1 MFSRGAPLSK
11 FRKGS
16 APSEAMEYNLL
27 LLEFSR
33 SLMIPL
39 APRFYAE
46 RPGRFGASALLL
58 AAILSMA
65 QPVVAQESSDAPH
78 TKRAAG
84 VATHA
89 KRRADVGRFR
99 ARVEAALSEAHAQR
113 AYWGVLVEDRDTG
126 ETLYELNADH
136 FFRPGSNTKVFTT
149 AFALATLGPDYRFHT
164 TIDSKNPLSENG
176 RLAGDLIFHGAGDPD
191 LSNRKFPYAG
201 KVERDGPV
209 EKVLIEL
216 ADAAV
221 ARGLK
226 EVDGD
231 IVADDSVFPYDPYP
245 AGWSVGDL
253 FFTFGAPVS
262 AMALNENSISI
273 EIHPGDHAGDPAVIV
288 VEPGAAID
296 NFGREI
302 TTSAASEK
310 PDFSVVRRPGLNF
323 ILLRGSIP
331 LGHAAVKLDLAMTDP
346 AEVTA
351 RSLKQLLEARGVR
364 VTGGIRVL
372 HAAPPLRSV
381 DVPVVLPRGR
391 LESPSNSYILA
402 EHTSPALLEC
412 IRLTNKISQNL
423 HAELLL
429 RTVGQVKAGLGTTD
443 AGLWLEQDF
452 LKTAGIRDGDAVL
465 VDGSGLSQNNL
476 VTPRAITD
484 LLLYAFRRPW
494 GADFFSTLP
503 IAGVDGTLENRMKGT
518 AAAGRVQAKT
528 GTLEHEHS
536 IAGYATTLQGEH
548 LVFAIFGN
556 NNPQRGHDATAPLDE
571 ITVAMVETLG
581 TASPQK
587 KKK

>member
-1 MFSRGAPLSK
+1 
-11 FRKGS
+11 
-16 APSEAMEYNLL
+16 
-27 LLEFSR
+27 
-33 SLMIPL
+33 MIPS
-39 APRFYAE
+39 APRFGA
-46 RPGRFGASALLL
+46 GRSGLFGASALLL
-58 AAILSMA
+58 AATLSLA
-65 QPVVAQESSDAPH
+65 GPAAAQESSAVARA
-78 TKRAAG
+78 KRSASR
-84 VATHA
+84 ATHA
-89 KRRADVGRFR
+89 KSRADVARFR
-99 ARVEAALSEAHAQR
+99 ARVEAALGEAHAQR
-113 AYWGVLVEDRDTG
+113 AYWGVLVVDRDTG
-126 ETLYELNADH
+126 ETLYELNGDH

-164 TIDSKNPLSENG
+164 TLNSKGSLTENG
-176 RLAGDLIFHGAGDPD
+176 RLAGDLIVVGSGDPD

-231 IVADDSVFPYDPYP
+231 IVADDSIFPYDPYP

-262 AMALNENSISI
+262 AITFNENSVSI
-273 EIHPGDHAGDPAVIV
+273 EIRPGEHAGDPAMIV

-296 NFGREI
+296 SFGHEI
-302 TTSAASEK
+302 STSAASEK
-310 PDFSVVRRPGLNF
+310 PDFSVVRQPGLNF

-331 LGHAAVKLDLAMTDP
+331 LGHAPVKLDLAMTDP
-346 AEVTA
+346 AETMA

-364 VTGGIRVL
+364 VTGGIRVQ
-372 HAAPPLRSV
+372 HAPPPLRSV

-391 LESPSNSYILA
+391 PEPPSNSYILA
-402 EHTSPALLEC
+402 EHISPALLEC

-443 AGLWLEQDF
+443 AGIWLEQDF

-484 LLLYAFRRPW
+484 LLLYAFRQPW
-494 GADFFSTLP
+494 GADFLSTLP

-518 AAAGRVQAKT
+518 AAAGQLQAKT

-536 IAGYATTLQGEH
+536 ISGYATTVRGEH

-571 ITVAMVETLG
+571 IAVAMVETLG
-581 TASPQK
+581 TVPAQK
-587 KKK
+587 KKR

>member
-1 MFSRGAPLSK
+1 
-11 FRKGS
+11 
-16 APSEAMEYNLL
+16 MEYNLPL
-27 LLEFSR
+27 SEFSQT
-33 SLMIPL
+33 LMIPSAL
-39 APRFYAE
+39 RFRALHS
-46 RPGRFGASALLL
+46 GLFGASALLL
-58 AAILSMA
+58 AATLSLA
-65 QPVVAQESSDAPH
+65 GPAAAQESS
-78 TKRAAG
+78 
-84 VATHA
+84 ATARA
-89 KRRADVGRFR
+89 KRPASRATRAKPRADVARFR
-99 ARVEAALSEAHAQR
+99 ARVEAALGEAHAQR
-113 AYWGVLVEDRDTG
+113 AYWGVLVADRDTG

-149 AFALATLGPDYRFHT
+149 AFALATLGSDHNFMTTLATRISLPD
-164 TIDSKNPLSENG
+164 DG
-176 RLAGDLIFHGAGDPD
+176 RLAGDLFFIGSGDPD

-209 EKVLIEL
+209 EKILIEL

-221 ARGLK
+221 AKGLK

-231 IVADDSVFPYDPYP
+231 IVADDSIFPYDPYP

-262 AMALNENSISI
+262 AIAFNENSISI
-273 EIHPGDHAGDPAVIV
+273 EIRPGDHLGDRAVIL
-288 VEPGAAID
+288 VEPGVAID
-296 NFGREI
+296 SFGHEI
-302 TTSAASEK
+302 STSAAGEK

-331 LGHAAVKLDLAMTDP
+331 LGHAPVKLDLAMTDP
-346 AEVTA
+346 AETMA

-364 VTGGIRVL
+364 VTGGIRVQ
-372 HAAPPLRSV
+372 HAPPLLRSV

-391 LESPSNSYILA
+391 PEPPSNSYILA
-402 EHTSPALLEC
+402 EHISPAFLEC

-443 AGLWLEQDF
+443 AGIWLEQDF
-452 LKTAGIRDGDAVL
+452 LKTAGIREGDAVL

-484 LLLYAFRRPW
+484 LLLYAFRQPW
-494 GADFFSTLP
+494 GADFLSTLP

-518 AAAGRVQAKT
+518 AAAGQLQAKT

-536 IAGYATTLQGEH
+536 ISGYATTLRGEH
-548 LVFAIFGN
+548 IVFAIFGN
-556 NNPQRGHDATAPLDE
+556 NNSQRGHDATAPLDE
-571 ITVAMVETLG
+571 IAVAMVETLG
-581 TASPQK
+581 TVPAQK
-587 KKK
+587 KKR

>member
-1 MFSRGAPLSK
+1 
-11 FRKGS
+11 
-16 APSEAMEYNLL
+16 
-27 LLEFSR
+27 
-33 SLMIPL
+33 MIPSAL
-39 APRFYAE
+39 RFRVR
-46 RPGRFGASALLL
+46 RPGPFGASAMLL
-58 AAILSMA
+58 AAMLPMA
-65 QPVVAQESSDAPH
+65 RPVLAQESTAKEPE
-78 TKRAAG
+78 KRLAAG
-84 VATHA
+84 STHA
-89 KRRADVGRFR
+89 KSRADVVRFR
-99 ARVEAALSEAHAQR
+99 ARVQAVLSEAHAQR
-113 AYWGVLVEDRDTG
+113 AYWGVLVVDRDTG

-136 FFRPGSNTKVFTT
+136 FFRPGSNTKVFAT
-149 AFALATLGPDYRFHT
+149 AFALATLGSGHNFRTTLDTRVTLPD
-164 TIDSKNPLSENG
+164 DG
-176 RLAGDLIFHGAGDPD
+176 RLAGDLFFIGSGDPD

-231 IVADDSVFPYDPYP
+231 IVADDSNFPYDPYP

-262 AMALNENSISI
+262 AIAFNENSISI
-273 EIHPGDHAGDPAVIV
+273 EIRPGDHLGDPAVIL

-296 NFGREI
+296 SFGHEI
-302 TTSAASEK
+302 ITSAAGEK
-310 PDFSVVRRPGLNF
+310 PDFSVLRRPGLNF
-323 ILLRGSIP
+323 VLLRGSTP
-331 LGHAAVKLDLAMTDP
+331 LGHAPVKLDLAMTDP
-346 AEVTA
+346 AETTA
-351 RSLKQLLEARGVR
+351 RTLKQLLEARGVR
-364 VTGGIRVL
+364 VTGGIRVQ
-372 HAAPPLRSV
+372 HAPPPLRSV
-381 DVPVVLPRGR
+381 DVAVVLPRGR
-391 LESPSNSYILA
+391 PEPPSNSYVLA
-402 EHTSPALLEC
+402 EHVSPALLEC

-429 RTVGQVKAGLGTTD
+429 RTAGQVKAGLGTTD

-452 LKTAGIRDGDAVL
+452 LKTAGIREGDAVL

-484 LLLYAFRRPW
+484 LLLYAFRQPW
-494 GADFFSTLP
+494 GTDFLSTLP

-518 AAAGRVQAKT
+518 AAAGRVWAKT

-536 IAGYATTLQGEH
+536 IAGYATTPRGEH

-571 ITVAMVETLG
+571 IAVAMVETLG
-581 TASPQK
+581 TPPARK

>member
-1 MFSRGAPLSK
+1 
-11 FRKGS
+11 
-16 APSEAMEYNLL
+16 MEYNLPL
-27 LLEFSR
+27 SEFLR
-33 SLMIPL
+33 TLMIPSAL
-39 APRFYAE
+39 RFRA
-46 RPGRFGASALLL
+46 RRSGLFGASALLL
-58 AAILSMA
+58 AAMLSLA
-65 QPVVAQESSDAPH
+65 RPAAAQESSA
-78 TKRAAG
+78 
-84 VATHA
+84 VARA
-89 KRRADVGRFR
+89 KRPASRATRAKSRADVARFR
-99 ARVEAALSEAHAQR
+99 ARVEAALGEAHAQR
-113 AYWGVLVEDRDTG
+113 AYWGVLVVDRDTG

-164 TIDSKNPLSENG
+164 TLNSKGSLSENG
-176 RLAGDLIFHGAGDPD
+176 RLAGDLILVGSGDPD

-221 ARGLK
+221 AKGLK

-231 IVADDSVFPYDPYP
+231 IVADDSIFPYDPYP

-253 FFTFGAPVS
+253 FFTFGAPAS
-262 AMALNENSISI
+262 AITFNENSVSI
-273 EIHPGDHAGDPAVIV
+273 EIRPGEHAGDPSIIV

-296 NFGREI
+296 SFGYEI
-302 TTSAASEK
+302 STSAASEK

-331 LGHAAVKLDLAMTDP
+331 LGHAPVKLDLAMTDP
-346 AEVTA
+346 AETMA

-364 VTGGIRVL
+364 VTGGIRVQ
-372 HAAPPLRSV
+372 HAPPPLRSV

-391 LESPSNSYILA
+391 PEPPSNSYILA
-402 EHTSPALLEC
+402 EHISPALLEC

-443 AGLWLEQDF
+443 AGIWLEQDF
-452 LKTAGIRDGDAVL
+452 LKTAGIREGDAVL

-484 LLLYAFRRPW
+484 LLLYAFRQPW
-494 GADFFSTLP
+494 GADFLSTLP

-518 AAAGRVQAKT
+518 AAAGQLQAKT

-536 IAGYATTLQGEH
+536 ISGYATTLRGEH
-548 LVFAIFGN
+548 IVFAIFGN

-581 TASPQK
+581 TVPAQK
-587 KKK
+587 KKR